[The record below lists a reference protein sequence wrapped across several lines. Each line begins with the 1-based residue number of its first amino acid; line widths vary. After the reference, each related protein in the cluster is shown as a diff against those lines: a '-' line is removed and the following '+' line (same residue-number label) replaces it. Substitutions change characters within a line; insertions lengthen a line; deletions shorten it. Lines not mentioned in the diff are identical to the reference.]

1 MGTYQELEGSFANDG
16 IKKLIAP
23 NLRGQSNFQSFAGT
37 DITVVAYIPYVDS
50 VISSSRQYKKFAEI
64 QTISIS
70 STRSMSPIRVLGKS
84 SPAGY
89 TRGARTFAGTMVFA
103 SLNHDVFQEMYTV
116 GIQESAFYHS
126 TSQISDQLP
135 PFTIVITAA
144 NEKGAAAVQAIY
156 GITLVNYGTTYSIDD
171 LYTEVTYTY
180 VAQDV
185 SPFTNMSLSA
195 AGQGPWRDNNKD
207 FTTALK
213 SLSDLAD
220 KRAGTNFVNSTLGSP
235 QYPQGRV
242 EDYLAKIKKEYQGQ
256 KAIWDPVV
264 PVAGEAAIPDL
275 GTSSTE
281 NDSFPRPGE
290 SRQQWQERIGERERV
305 REELGFAFLK
315 SNQIPVNNFGRRIG
329 IINTSNPSNQ

>member
-16 IKKLIAP
+16 IKRLIAP

-37 DITVVAYIPYVDS
+37 DITVVAYIPFLDS
-50 VISSSRQYKKFAEI
+50 SISNIRQYKKFAEI

-70 STRSMSPIRVLGKS
+70 STRSVSPVRVLGRS
-84 SPAGY
+84 SPLAY

-126 TSQISDQLP
+126 TSQVSDQLP

-144 NEKGAAAVQAIY
+144 NEKGAAAVQAVY
-156 GITLVNYGTTYSIDD
+156 GVTLVNYGTTYSIDD

-207 FTTALK
+207 LTTALP

-220 KRAGTNFVNSTLGSP
+220 KKARIAGGNGGAGP
-235 QYPQGRV
+235 AQYPHGRV

-264 PVAGEAAIPDL
+264 PVAGEAAVPDL
-275 GTSSTE
+275 GASSTE
-281 NDSFPRPGE
+281 KDSFPRPGE
-290 SRQQWQERIGERERV
+290 SRQQWQERIAERERV

-329 IINTSNPSNQ
+329 IINTSNPSN